1 MSDLLKVRQYK
12 DGTRQTIFNDDQS
25 KKTPIADREDLLMID
40 GYRILALAWIMVFGA
55 A

>member
-1 MSDLLKVRQYK
+1 MAQDRLFSMM
-12 DGTRQTIFNDDQS
+12 IS
-25 KKTPIADREDLLMID
+25 PKKTPIADREDLLMID